1 MPWGLNEAVQ
11 EKHLGQCQEQSKF
24 QRMVAIIIII
34 TITIQQSQKNR
45 AAQVE
50 AMRHGHCLPVSHE
63 LCQNSRFP
71 IVSPPLLKQESAKQ
85 RLVMVFFFPPKPPGM
100 EAMIK
105 HLLITKSR
113 ASI

>member
-1 MPWGLNEAVQ
+1 
-11 EKHLGQCQEQSKF
+11 
-24 QRMVAIIIII
+24 MVAIIIII

-50 AMRHGHCLPVSHE
+50 AMRRGHRLPVSHE

-113 ASI
+113 VSI